1 VLSLLSFCDF
11 SLFEMC
17 CGDVDLVA
25 GDVDYGDGYTT
36 VPVEW
41 MEESRFNQVA
51 VISSQYQAL
60 DSFFEHS
67 QIMEVHKDDF
77 SINMTDNHEYSI

>member
-17 CGDVDLVA
+17 CGDVDVVA

-51 VISSQYQAL
+51 VISSQ
-60 DSFFEHS
+60 
-67 QIMEVHKDDF
+67 
-77 SINMTDNHEYSI
+77 